1 MNLKEELK
9 KIDGLSTS
17 TKLKV
22 VLTDGTTLTGFYDCY
37 TSAIDN
43 DPQIASIDL
52 RVLDDIYELYEN
64 EIKRIEI

>member
-9 KIDGLSTS
+9 KINGLSVG

-22 VLTDGTTLTGFYDCY
+22 VLTDGTVLTGFYECY

-43 DPQIASIDL
+43 DPAIASIDL
-52 RVLDDIYELYEN
+52 RVLEDIYELYEN